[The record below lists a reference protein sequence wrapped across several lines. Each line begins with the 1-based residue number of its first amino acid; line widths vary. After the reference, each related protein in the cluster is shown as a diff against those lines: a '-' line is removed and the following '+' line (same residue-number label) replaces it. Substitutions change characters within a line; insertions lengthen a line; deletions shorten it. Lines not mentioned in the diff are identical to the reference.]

1 MNEPEDSRLER
12 DADSDSFGP
21 EIRLLAARPPRLGPD
36 QLADA
41 LLPRLRPSAHPSLR
55 AAAALLAL
63 GAALASWWSWPSSE
77 PAPTWPIGGIVQPT
91 VLTIQLQDGTPLY
104 LVLPTS

>member
-1 MNEPEDSRLER
+1 MDELEVPTPDR
-12 DADSDSFGP
+12 DADSDPFES
-21 EIRLLAARPPRLGPD
+21 EIRRLANRPPRLGPD
-36 QLADA
+36 RLAAA
-41 LLPRLRPSAHPSLR
+41 LLPRLRPAAHPSLR

-63 GAALASWWSWPSSE
+63 GAALASWWSWPRGEATSTS
-77 PAPTWPIGGIVQPT
+77 PIGGIDQPT